1 MRKMKDSGI
10 EWIGEIPAEWQVCKI
25 KNTFNIYS
33 GATPKSG
40 NSDYWDGDVVWITP
54 ADYKTIDKY
63 IGLGKRTLT
72 QDGYNSCGTTLV
84 PENSI
89 IFSKRAPIGS
99 VAISKIPLCTNQGCL
114 ACVSKGSA
122 DFVFYYYVMSVFTEI
137 FGLYGS
143 GTTFKEISFDNFAS
157 FYIPYPDVKEQ
168 KEIADYLDHKC
179 AEIDAVIEKTKA
191 TIEEYKKLKQSVITE
206 AVTKGIRGNR
216 PMRDSGIEWIGDI
229 PAEWNIQKGKWL
241 LKRLERPVQS
251 TDEVITCFRDG
262 EVTLRSNRRE
272 DGFTFSLQEAG
283 YQGIEPGDLVVHGMD
298 GFAGA
303 IGISDSRGKGTPV
316 LNVMDCTESKRYIM
330 YYLRN
335 MAYNGIFLALA
346 TGIRVRSCDT
356 NWNKLK
362 ELPYLLPSIE
372 EQKEIAD
379 FIDKRCTEIDVV
391 IAQKNTLL
399 SELETYKNSLIYEYI
414 TGKKEVGEVSDT
426 TTVAIVYPY
435 FPAVLST
442 DRARFA
448 QAVLMSKILDSN
460 VKYMGRVKLEKMLFT
475 IEHSIGFDFDT
486 DYARQKAGPLDGSIY
501 ECEKIVSRTNKWFY
515 VNKSQYGTSYKPQKN
530 MGKYKRYY
538 EQYFSDYNEE
548 IEGIISVFENYSLDQ
563 SEIVATLFAAWND
576 AIIDNK
582 PFTDEDVV
590 NDVLNNWHESK
601 TRFSKDMW
609 LRAMDGMR
617 KNNLVPKG
625 YGKKTVIKN

>member
-1 MRKMKDSGI
+1 MKNSGI
-10 EWIGEIPAEWQVCKI
+10 EWIGEIPENWETSLVKHSVRWKSVKGQPESTVLSLYRDYGIVPKNSRDDNHNVTSLDTSTYKVVSIGDFVINKMKAWQGSMAV
-25 KNTFNIYS
+25 
-33 GATPKSG
+33 
-40 NSDYWDGDVVWITP
+40 SDYEGIISPAYHVCEIINPNLNKKYFHHLMRNHSYVPEYTRLSTGMRVGQWDLGFDDFRNIPFIIPPVDEQKRIVSF
-54 ADYKTIDKY
+54 IDK
-63 IGLGKRTLT
+63 
-72 QDGYNSCGTTLV
+72 
-84 PENSI
+84 
-89 IFSKRAPIGS
+89 
-99 VAISKIPLCTNQGCL
+99 
-114 ACVSKGSA
+114 
-122 DFVFYYYVMSVFTEI
+122 
-137 FGLYGS
+137 
-143 GTTFKEISFDNFAS
+143 
-157 FYIPYPDVKEQ
+157 
-168 KEIADYLDHKC
+168 KC
-179 AEIDAVIEKTKA
+179 AEIDAIIEKTKA

-206 AVTKGIRGNR
+206 AVAKGIRGNR

-229 PAEWNIQKGKWL
+229 PAEWNIQKGKWV

-362 ELPYLLPSIE
+362 ELPYLIPSIE
-372 EQKEIAD
+372 EQKEISD
-379 FIDKRCTEIDVV
+379 FIDIRLSELDNIITKKTS
-391 IAQKNTLL
+391 LL
-399 SELETYKNSLIYEYI
+399 TELETYKKSLIYEYV
-414 TGKKEVGEVSDT
+414 TGKKEVGEVSNN

-435 FPAVLST
+435 YPITLNVKSS
-442 DRARFA
+442 RFA
-448 QAVLMSKILDSN
+448 QAVLMSRILDQC
-460 VKYMGRVKLEKMLFT
+460 KKGRGRVKLEKMLYT
-475 IEHSIGFDFDT
+475 TEYYLGFNFDT
-486 DYARQKAGPLDGSIY
+486 EYVRKSAGPLDSSLY
-501 ECEKIVSRTNKWFY
+501 DCEAIISKRNKWY
-515 VNKSQYGTSYKPQKN
+515 NISTSKYGVSYTDAKDKE
-530 MGKYKRYY
+530 KYKTYY
-538 EQYFSDYNEE
+538 EKYFAEYDAEIDRIINIFIDYSTDQAE
-548 IEGIISVFENYSLDQ
+548 II
-563 SEIVATLFAAWND
+563 ATLFAAWND

-609 LRAMDGMR
+609 LRAMEEMR
-617 KNNLVPKG
+617 KNNLIPKG